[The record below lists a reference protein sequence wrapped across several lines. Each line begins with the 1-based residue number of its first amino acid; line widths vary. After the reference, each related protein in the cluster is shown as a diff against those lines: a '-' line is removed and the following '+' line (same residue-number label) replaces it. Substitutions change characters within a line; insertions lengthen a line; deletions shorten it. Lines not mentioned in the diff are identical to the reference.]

1 LKQRWPSR
9 DGRVTPV
16 TPRIHRPH
24 GVLDYHSSKHKDWN
38 QDEANDSKAMMI
50 YQMGSEQQKQKA
62 SRRHQEDSGS
72 KPSSLWA
79 IAHKSYATSSHRPPP
94 PTPIPRTPRDRSNI

>member
-1 LKQRWPSR
+1 MKQRWPSR
-9 DGRVTPV
+9 DGKVTPV

-24 GVLDYHSSKHKDWN
+24 GVLDNHSSKQEDWN

-50 YQMGSEQQKQKA
+50 CQMGSEQQKQKA

-79 IAHKSYATSSHRPPP
+79 IAHNSYATSSHSP
-94 PTPIPRTPRDRSNI
+94 PTPIRRTPRDRSNI

>member
-9 DGRVTPV
+9 DGKVTPV

-24 GVLDYHSSKHKDWN
+24 GVLDDHSTKQEDWN

-50 YQMGSEQQKQKA
+50 CQMRSKQQKQKA

-72 KPSSLWA
+72 RPSSLWA
-79 IAHKSYATSSHRPPP
+79 IAHSSYATSSHGNPPAKSYSP
-94 PTPIPRTPRDRSNI
+94 HPAR